1 MKRVTRV
8 KEAIARLQA
17 VFLDAPGTRLSS
29 AQAIMLAG
37 LEQSMGESVLEA
49 LEQAEF
55 LRRDRKG
62 LYHLHTSDPMM
73 SGEIAQ
79 NAHG

>member
-1 MKRVTRV
+1 MERVTRV

-17 VFLDAPGTRLSS
+17 VFLEVPGTRLSS

-37 LEQSMGESVLEA
+37 LEQPMGESVLQA

-55 LRRDRKG
+55 LQRDGKG
-62 LYHLHTSDPMM
+62 LYRWHTTDPFI
-73 SGEIAQ
+73 SL
-79 NAHG
+79 